1 MNKITCYQRLVQAIV
16 NNAKYG
22 EDFEYEFES
31 FPGFARR
38 GHSEREFRDWVKCIK
53 WVLDVLQTHDGSLNA
68 KKEFCRQ
75 SVSSA
80 GLYAVPRYRLR
91 EEELQIIASAE
102 RFGRGDGGEI
112 LKYGNKNVVSYD
124 YRHIPRREGGR
135 KDVLVVFSGAPESA
149 VKAAEA
155 LYCYI
160 RMHKALPTGLC
171 SSVCR
176 TTRT

>member
-112 LKYGNKNVVSYD
+112 LKYGNKTSFPTITVTFRD
-124 YRHIPRREGGR
+124 G
-135 KDVLVVFSGAPESA
+135 KAGARTFWSFFP
-149 VKAAEA
+149 
-155 LYCYI
+155 
-160 RMHKALPTGLC
+160 ALPKA
-171 SSVCR
+171 R
-176 TTRT
+176 